1 MYFACAGGESHRS
14 DRSSVATKRHSRSFA
29 TKRHRKHIGIIHSVC
44 AFCASLWLKKMT
56 QLTKARAAE
65 ILQALRERYV
75 LVLGDVMLDEFVWGD
90 VTRIS
95 PDAPVPVVDVRRESM
110 HLGGAANVL
119 ANLVALG
126 ARGSVVGV
134 VGNDAA
140 GRRLQTGLSELG
152 IQDQYLV
159 VDESRPS
166 TTKTRI
172 IAHSQLVVRADRES
186 RSPVTGKLEEKIVAS
201 LKDALQHAHAFVV
214 SDYDKGVVTPRIL
227 NEILPVAYEQVPVLI
242 DPKLRNFNSYRPATL
257 VTPNHL
263 EALRMSD
270 SEDHSDD
277 GSHHAAKVIREKLG
291 CDAVL
296 ITRGDRGMMLL
307 EGDGPPVYVE
317 TAAREV
323 YDVTGAGDTVIAALA
338 SALASGAKMIEA
350 ASFANHAAGVV
361 VGKVGTATA
370 TADELLSTFEI

>member
-1 MYFACAGGESHRS
+1 MS
-14 DRSSVATKRHSRSFA
+14 
-29 TKRHRKHIGIIHSVC
+29 
-44 AFCASLWLKKMT
+44 
-56 QLTKARAAE
+56 QLTKTRASE
-65 ILQALRERYV
+65 ILKTLGDRYV

-95 PDAPVPVVDVRRESM
+95 PEAPVPVVDVRRESV

-134 VGNDAA
+134 VGSDGPGA
-140 GRRLQTGLSELG
+140 RLQAELRELG
-152 IQDQYLV
+152 TQEGCLIID
-159 VDESRPS
+159 DTRCS

-186 RSPVTGKLEEKIVAS
+186 RVPVTAKVEDQIIS
-201 LKDALQHAHAFVV
+201 CLKEALNEADAFVV

-227 NEILPVAYEQVPVLI
+227 REILPLAYEHVPVLI

-277 GSHHAAKVIREKLG
+277 GSHTAAKVIREKLG

-307 EGDGPPVYVE
+307 EADGRPVYVE

-338 SALASGAKMIEA
+338 CALACGATMVEA
-350 ASFANHAAGVV
+350 AAFANRAAGIV
-361 VGKVGTATA
+361 VGKVGTATVSG
-370 TADELLSTFEI
+370 DELLTSFAAG

>member
-1 MYFACAGGESHRS
+1 MSQF
-14 DRSSVATKRHSRSFA
+14 TK
-29 TKRHRKHIGIIHSVC
+29 T
-44 AFCASLWLKKMT
+44 
-56 QLTKARAAE
+56 RAAE
-65 ILQALRERYV
+65 ILQTLRDRYV

-95 PDAPVPVVDVRRESM
+95 PEAPVPVVDVRRESM

-126 ARGSVVGV
+126 ARGAVVGV

-140 GRRLQTGLSELG
+140 GRRLQTGLRDLG
-152 IQDQYLV
+152 VQDQYLL

-186 RSPVTGKLEEKIVAS
+186 RSPVTGKLEEKIVAA
-201 LKDALQHAHAFVV
+201 LKDALQQAHAFVV
-214 SDYDKGVVTPRIL
+214 SDYDKGVVTPGIL
-227 NEILPVAYEQVPVLI
+227 REVLPVAYEQVPVLI

-263 EALRMSD
+263 EALRMID

-307 EGDGPPVYVE
+307 ESDGQPVYVQ

-323 YDVTGAGDTVIAALA
+323 YDVTGAGDTVIATLA
-338 SALASGAKMIEA
+338 GALASGATMLEA
-350 ASFANHAAGVV
+350 ATLANHAAGIV

-370 TADELLSTFEI
+370 TADELLDSFTAN

>member
-1 MYFACAGGESHRS
+1 M
-14 DRSSVATKRHSRSFA
+14 
-29 TKRHRKHIGIIHSVC
+29 
-44 AFCASLWLKKMT
+44 
-56 QLTKARAAE
+56 LTKIRVTE
-65 ILQALRERYV
+65 ILNTLRDRNV
-75 LVLGDVMLDEFVWGD
+75 VVLGDVMLDEFVWGD

-95 PDAPVPVVDVRRESM
+95 PEAPVPVVDVRRESI

-126 ARGSVVGV
+126 ARGTVVGV
-134 VGNDAA
+134 VGNDNA
-140 GRRLQTGLSELG
+140 GTRLRNGLKELG
-152 IQDQYLV
+152 PRAGDNLI
-159 VDESRPS
+159 VDETRPS
-166 TTKTRI
+166 TIKTRI

-186 RSPVTGKLEEKIVAS
+186 RAPVDPNLAGKIVS
-201 LKDALQHAHAFVV
+201 NLKDALQTADAFVV
-214 SDYDKGVVTPRIL
+214 SDYDKGVVTPAIL
-227 NEILPVAYEQVPVLI
+227 GEILPLAYERVPVLI

-257 VTPNHL
+257 VTPNHH

-307 EGDGPPVYVE
+307 GTDGQPVYVA

-338 SALASGAKMIEA
+338 AALASGTSMIEA
-350 ASFANHAAGVV
+350 ATLANHAAGIV

-370 TADELLSTFEI
+370 TADELIATFD

>member
-1 MYFACAGGESHRS
+1 MS
-14 DRSSVATKRHSRSFA
+14 
-29 TKRHRKHIGIIHSVC
+29 
-44 AFCASLWLKKMT
+44 
-56 QLTKARAAE
+56 QLTKTRASE
-65 ILQALRERYV
+65 ILRALRDRNV

-95 PDAPVPVVDVRRESM
+95 PEAPVPVVDVRRESV

-140 GRRLQTGLSELG
+140 GERLRTGLCELG
-152 IQDQYLV
+152 TVDQLV
-159 VDESRPS
+159 VDETRPS

-186 RSPVTGKLEEKIVAS
+186 RVPVTAKVEDQILTS
-201 LKDALQHAHAFVV
+201 LKQALKHADAFVI

-227 NEILPVAYEQVPVLI
+227 REILPLAYEQVPVLV

-257 VTPNHL
+257 VTPNHF

-270 SEDHSDD
+270 SEDQSDD
-277 GSHHAAKVIREKLG
+277 GSLHAAKVIREKLG

-307 EGDGPPVYVE
+307 EAGDKAVFVE

-338 SALASGAKMIEA
+338 GALASGATMLEA
-350 ASFANHAAGVV
+350 ANLANHAAGIV

-370 TADELLSTFEI
+370 TADELLGSFAAD

>member
-1 MYFACAGGESHRS
+1 MSQI
-14 DRSSVATKRHSRSFA
+14 TKSRA
-29 TKRHRKHIGIIHSVC
+29 E
-44 AFCASLWLKKMT
+44 
-56 QLTKARAAE
+56 E
-65 ILQALRERYV
+65 ILQTLRTRKV

-95 PDAPVPVVDVRRESM
+95 PEGPVPVVDVRRESV

-119 ANLVALG
+119 ANLFALG
-126 ARGSVVGV
+126 AHGRVVGV
-134 VGNDAA
+134 VGNDYA
-140 GRRLQTGLSELG
+140 GERLREELRQLNSSG
-152 IQDQYLV
+152 DVGVI
-159 VDESRPS
+159 VDESRRS

-172 IAHSQLVVRADRES
+172 VAHSQLVVRADRES
-186 RSPVTGKLEEKIVAS
+186 RGPVGSQLESQIIDRLREGLAEA
-201 LKDALQHAHAFVV
+201 DAFVV
-214 SDYDKGVVTPRIL
+214 SDYDKGVVTPAIL
-227 NEILPVAYEQVPVLI
+227 REVLPLAYERVPVLI

-270 SEDHSDD
+270 TEDHSDD
-277 GSHHAAKVIREKLG
+277 GSHDAARIIQQKLG

-307 EGDGPPVYVE
+307 EAGGQPVYVK

-338 SALASGAKMIEA
+338 GALAAGATMLEA
-350 ASFANHAAGVV
+350 AALANHAAGIV

-370 TADELLSTFEI
+370 TASELLATLE

>member
-1 MYFACAGGESHRS
+1 MS
-14 DRSSVATKRHSRSFA
+14 
-29 TKRHRKHIGIIHSVC
+29 
-44 AFCASLWLKKMT
+44 
-56 QLTKARAAE
+56 QLTKTRASE
-65 ILQALRERYV
+65 ILKTLRDRYV

-90 VTRIS
+90 VTRIY
-95 PDAPVPVVDVRRESM
+95 PEAPVPVVDVRRESV

-134 VGNDAA
+134 VGSD
-140 GRRLQTGLSELG
+140 GPGTRLQTELRALGSEDGCL
-152 IQDQYLV
+152 I
-159 VDESRPS
+159 VDDTRRS

-186 RSPVTGKLEEKIVAS
+186 RIPVTSKIEDQVIAS
-201 LKDALQHAHAFVV
+201 LKEALKQADAFVV

-227 NEILPVAYEQVPVLI
+227 REILPVAYEQVPVLI

-277 GSHHAAKVIREKLG
+277 GSHTAAKVIREKLG

-307 EGDGPPVYVE
+307 EGDGEPVYIK

-338 SALASGAKMIEA
+338 SALASGATMIEA
-350 ASFANHAAGVV
+350 ASFANRSAGVV
-361 VGKVGTATA
+361 VGKIGTATSSAEELMQTFA
-370 TADELLSTFEI
+370 TNKPG

>member
-1 MYFACAGGESHRS
+1 MS
-14 DRSSVATKRHSRSFA
+14 
-29 TKRHRKHIGIIHSVC
+29 
-44 AFCASLWLKKMT
+44 
-56 QLTKARAAE
+56 QLTKSRASE
-65 ILQALRERYV
+65 ILRAFRDRNV

-95 PDAPVPVVDVRRESM
+95 PEAPVPVVDVRRESV

-134 VGNDAA
+134 VGNDATGERLRA
-140 GRRLQTGLSELG
+140 GLRELG
-152 IQDQYLV
+152 TSDHLV
-159 VDESRPS
+159 VDDTRPS

-186 RSPVTGKLEEKIVAS
+186 RAPVSTKTEDQILS
-201 LKDALQHAHAFVV
+201 CLKDALKQADAFVI

-227 NEILPVAYEQVPVLI
+227 REILPLAYEQVPVLV

-257 VTPNHL
+257 VTPNHF

-270 SEDHSDD
+270 SEDQSDD
-277 GSHHAAKVIREKLG
+277 GSLHAAKVIREKLG

-307 EGDGPPVYVE
+307 EAGDKPVFVE

-338 SALASGAKMIEA
+338 GALASGATMFEA
-350 ASFANHAAGVV
+350 ATLANHAAGIV

-370 TADELLSTFEI
+370 TADELLATFDKSVS